1 MLFWSVKFYKRRFL
15 KFKIFFLLDFK
26 EMDYIKI
33 LVVFKIK

>member
-1 MLFWSVKFYKRRFL
+1 MLFWSVKFYKRIFL
-15 KFKIFFLLDFK
+15 KFIIFLLDFK